1 MEVALG
7 LAPWPVL
14 SGVGV
19 GVEETVITMVV
30 ASGLAIAVPSRGSS
44 AFSAGLPS

>member
-1 MEVALG
+1 MG

-14 SGVGV
+14 SGVVGV
-19 GVEETVITMVV
+19 GAAVITMVV